1 MAFLPVTAE
10 EMRARGWEEPDF
22 VYVTGDAYVDHPS
35 FGLAIIS
42 RVLEAHG
49 YRVAMLP
56 QPDWHTCADF
66 MRFGRPRLGF
76 LVTAGVIDS
85 MVNHYTA
92 AKKPRSQDAYSPGGQ
107 AGHRPDRATIVYCNR
122 IREAYGNVPIA
133 IGGVEASLR
142 RFAHYDYWD
151 DRVRN
156 SILVDSGADVLMF
169 GMGERVILEVAQ
181 WLAEGQPVEKM
192 RIPGTCVM
200 AHAPEEGYIAI
211 PSAEEVARDKQAYA
225 RAFLE
230 QYRQQDPIIGKG
242 LCQPH
247 G

>member
-1 MAFLPVTAE
+1 
-10 EMRARGWEEPDF
+10 
-22 VYVTGDAYVDHPS
+22 
-35 FGLAIIS
+35 
-42 RVLEAHG
+42 
-49 YRVAMLP
+49 
-56 QPDWHTCADF
+56 
-66 MRFGRPRLGF
+66 
-76 LVTAGVIDS
+76 
-85 MVNHYTA
+85 
-92 AKKPRSQDAYSPGGQ
+92 
-107 AGHRPDRATIVYCNR
+107 
-122 IREAYGNVPIA
+122 
-133 IGGVEASLR
+133 
-142 RFAHYDYWD
+142 
-151 DRVRN
+151 
-156 SILVDSGADVLMF
+156 MF

-247 G
+247 GNRYLLQNPPDKPLSTSELDAVYPQFLREPAPQVLEVDIDKY